1 MPETRDDLEARLL
14 EKARIAIREMLD
26 QKGERRDLTMTEME
40 NMVGDLE
47 MGLRQS
53 IMQELADDSQKAD
66 DNLCSEC
73 GGKLR
78 NKGKRKRKI
87 VTVRGEIEVERNYY
101 ICTACGAG
109 YFPPRSSMEVK

>member
-1 MPETRDDLEARLL
+1 MKRSEKLRRHL

-47 MGLRQS
+47 MDLRQS
-53 IMQELADDSQKAD
+53 IMQELADDSQKTD
-66 DNLCSEC
+66 DNLSSEC
-73 GGKLR
+73 DGKLR

-87 VTVRGEIEVERNYY
+87 VTVRGEIEVTRNYY
-101 ICTACGAG
+101 ICTDCGAG
-109 YFPPRSSMEVK
+109 YFPPRSSMGIE

>member
-1 MPETRDDLEARLL
+1 MPESRDDLEARLL

-40 NMVGDLE
+40 NIVGDLE
-47 MGLRQS
+47 MDLRQS
-53 IMQELADDSQKAD
+53 IMQELADDSQKSD

-78 NKGKRKRKI
+78 NKGKQKRKV

-101 ICTACGAG
+101 NCTDCGAG
-109 YFPPRSSMEVK
+109 YFPPRSTMEIK